1 VCYNIRSICR
11 YKNIQRVGNSLPITQ
26 KLSNRRNIMNE
37 INEIV
42 VSEYA
47 KKRMVELESR
57 RVDGG
62 YLDTTEW
69 GQEEWD
75 AFDLANMLMDIESG
89 KL

>member
-1 VCYNIRSICR
+1 
-11 YKNIQRVGNSLPITQ
+11 
-26 KLSNRRNIMNE
+26 MNE
-37 INEIV
+37 TAVIV
-42 VSEYA
+42 VSEYP

-57 RVDGG
+57 EDTEH
-62 YLDTTEW
+62 LDTTEW

>member
-1 VCYNIRSICR
+1 
-11 YKNIQRVGNSLPITQ
+11 
-26 KLSNRRNIMNE
+26 MNE

-75 AFDLANMLMDIESG
+75 AFERHYRMHDQLSRATRGRKTLIRN
-89 KL
+89 

>member
-1 VCYNIRSICR
+1 
-11 YKNIQRVGNSLPITQ
+11 
-26 KLSNRRNIMNE
+26 MNE